1 MEGYE
6 AYDGLG
12 LAALVRQGEVSP
24 EMLLEAAIARIEAH
38 DATLNA
44 VVIPMFDEARAA
56 IRRGLPQGPF
66 RGAPFLLKDLDI
78 AAMPGAP
85 MPQGSALFRDVTP
98 DYEATLVTRYRQA
111 GLVFVGRTASPE
123 FGLATTTA
131 SRLFG
136 VTRNPWDPQ
145 CSPGGSSGGAAAAV
159 AAGYTP
165 MANASDG
172 GGSIRLPASWC
183 GVFGFKPTRVRNPV
197 GPAHGLGWAGL
208 ECAHAITRSVRDSAA
223 LLDVTQGADLGAPF
237 VAPPPVRPYLHE
249 VDRPPGCL
257 RLALRSTPFT
267 YGGVSLHS
275 DCRAAL
281 EDAVQ
286 LCTELGHIVEPLCFE
301 LDWEP
306 LRDANRLVA
315 ATEIRCIL
323 EQRAKELGREL
334 RETDVEPETWRLA
347 EISRAAQATDYLR
360 ALNLLHATGR
370 AFAAAMHDYDAII
383 TPTAPM
389 PPVRLDCMSS
399 TSPEGVTARRAAI
412 SFTQIANIAGNP
424 AMSAPLYWN
433 RAGMPIGIQFIG
445 RYGDEATLFRLAGQL
460 EAARPWR
467 HRRPVLKT
475 KAYPTRHRITG
486 EPR

>member
-1 MEGYE
+1 M
-6 AYDGLG
+6 YDGLG
-12 LAALVRQGEVSP
+12 LAALARQGEVSP
-24 EMLLEAAIARIEAH
+24 EMLLDAAIARIEAY

-56 IRRGLPQGPF
+56 IRNGLPQGPF
-66 RGAPFLLKDLDI
+66 HGVPFLLKDLDI

-85 MPQGSALFRDVTP
+85 MPQGSTLFRDVTP
-98 DYEATLVTRYRQA
+98 TYEAALVSRYRQS

-123 FGLATTTA
+123 FGLATTTE

-136 VTRNPWDPQ
+136 VTRNPWNPQ

-223 LLDVTQGADLGAPF
+223 LLDMTQGADLGAPF
-237 VAPPPVRPYLHE
+237 VAPPPARPYLEE
-249 VDRPPGCL
+249 VGIPPGRL
-257 RLALRSTPFT
+257 RIAAQSTPFT
-267 YGGVSLHS
+267 FDSASLHL

-281 EDAVQ
+281 DDAVQ
-286 LCTELGHIVEPLCFE
+286 ICTDLGHIVEPLRFA

-306 LRDANRLVA
+306 VRDANRLVA
-315 ATEIRCIL
+315 GTEIRHIL
-323 EQRAKELGREL
+323 EQRAHELGREL
-334 RETDVEPETWRLA
+334 RETDVEPGTWRLA
-347 EISRAAQATDYLR
+347 EISRAARATDYLR

-370 AFAAAMHDYDAII
+370 AFAAAMQDYDAIV
-383 TPTAPM
+383 TPTVPM
-389 PPVRLDCMSS
+389 PPVELDRMSS
-399 TSPEGVTARRAAI
+399 ANPEGVAERRMVI
-412 SFTQIANIAGNP
+412 GFTQIANIAGNP
-424 AMSAPLYWN
+424 AMSTPLYWN
-433 RAGMPIGIQFIG
+433 HAGMPIGIQFIG

-460 EAARPWR
+460 ETARPWF
-467 HRRPVLKT
+467 HRRPALSF
-475 KAYPTRHRITG
+475 
-486 EPR
+486 